1 MRVAHSAALF
11 MPYLG
16 EITSLLAAVCWTVSS
31 TAFAVASRAAGPL
44 AANQFR
50 LYASLPLLA
59 LLATALL
66 GAPWPLAATGGQ
78 LGFAVAS
85 GLCGLVLGDIGYFY
99 ALAKIGPRLC
109 SVIMVSWPA
118 CVVAIEAAQGR
129 TPSPSV
135 LLGIA
140 ATMAGVVLVLLRG
153 RDDARWDPRVTPRQ
167 RTLGV
172 LGAVL
177 GSVGQAAGFVLAG
190 PAMAGDGPQ
199 TGIEPLHCTVVR
211 MATAVVV
218 MQGVALLQGQGLAMR
233 EVLVQPVA
241 RRSALLGAAFGPI
254 GGVWL
259 SMVARSESER
269 SGHVGLSSA
278 LMATTPLFMMPV
290 AWKLYGAPIGWFG
303 AGGTLLAVGGVTWC
317 LLMR

>member
-1 MRVAHSAALF
+1 

-31 TAFAVASRAAGPL
+31 TAFAVASRAASPL

-50 LYASLPLLA
+50 LYASLPMLA
-59 LLATALL
+59 LLAAVLL
-66 GAPWPLAATGGQ
+66 GGPWPLHATNGQ
-78 LGFAVAS
+78 LAAAAAS

-109 SVIMVSWPA
+109 SVIMVSWSA
-118 CVVAIEAAQGR
+118 CVVLIEAAQGR
-129 TPSPSV
+129 APPLAV
-135 LLGIA
+135 LGGIA
-140 ATMAGVVLVLLRG
+140 VTMAGVVLVLLRG

-190 PAMAGDGPQ
+190 PAMAADGATPA
-199 TGIEPLHCTVVR
+199 IAPLHCTVVR

-218 MQGVALLQGQGLAMR
+218 MQAVAFAQRQGFAMR
-233 EVLVQPVA
+233 EVLARPAA

-259 SMVARSESER
+259 SMFARQQAER
-269 SGHVGLSSA
+269 SGHVGLSAA

-290 AWKLYGAPIGWFG
+290 AWRLYGAPIGWLG
-303 AGGTLLAVGGVTWC
+303 ALGTLLAVAGVSWS
-317 LLMR
+317 LLAR

>member
-1 MRVAHSAALF
+1 

-16 EITSLLAAVCWTVSS
+16 EITSLLVAVCWTVSS

-50 LYASLPLLA
+50 LHASLPMLLLLA
-59 LLATALL
+59 MALL
-66 GAPWPLAATGGQ
+66 GAPWPAEGTGRQ
-78 LGFAVAS
+78 LGFAAAS

-109 SVIMVSWPA
+109 SVILVSWPA
-118 CVVAIEAAQGR
+118 CVVGIEAAQGR
-129 TPSPSV
+129 APSSQV
-135 LLGIA
+135 LAGIGV
-140 ATMAGVVLVLLRG
+140 TLAGVVLVLLRG
-153 RDDARWDPRVTPRQ
+153 RDDARWDARVTPRQ
-167 RTLGV
+167 RLLG
-172 LGAVL
+172 LFGAGL

-190 PAMAGDGPQ
+190 PAMLADGAAPP
-199 TGIEPLHCTVVR
+199 IAPLHCTVVR

-218 MQGVALLQGQGLAMR
+218 MQGVAMAHGHGLAMR
-233 EVLVQPVA
+233 KVFAAPGAL
-241 RRSALLGAAFGPI
+241 RSALLGAAFGPI

-259 SMVARSESER
+259 SMVARNEAER

-303 AGGTLLAVGGVTWC
+303 ALGTALAVGGVTWC
-317 LLMR
+317 LLAR

>member
-1 MRVAHSAALF
+1 

-31 TAFAVASRAAGPL
+31 TAFAVASRAASPL

-50 LYASLPLLA
+50 LYASLPMLA
-59 LLATALL
+59 LLAAALL
-66 GAPWPLAATGGQ
+66 GGPWPLQATDDQLAA
-78 LGFAVAS
+78 AAAS

-118 CVVAIEAAQGR
+118 CVVLIEAAQGR
-129 TPSPSV
+129 SPSMAV
-135 LLGIA
+135 LGGIA
-140 ATMAGVVLVLLRG
+140 VTMAGVVLVLLRG

-190 PAMAGDGPQ
+190 PAMAADGATPA
-199 TGIEPLHCTVVR
+199 IEPLHCTVVR

-218 MQGVALLQGQGLAMR
+218 MQAVAFAQRQGFAMR
-233 EVLVQPVA
+233 EVLAHPLA

-259 SMVARSESER
+259 SMFARQQAER
-269 SGHVGLSSA
+269 SGHVGLSAA

-290 AWKLYGAPIGWFG
+290 AWRLYGAPIGRLG
-303 AGGTLLAVGGVTWC
+303 ALGTLLAVAGVTWC
-317 LLMR
+317 LLAR

>member
-1 MRVAHSAALF
+1 

-50 LYASLPLLA
+50 LYASLPMLLLLA
-59 LLATALL
+59 SFLLAS
-66 GAPWPLAATGGQ
+66 PWPGDASGRQ
-78 LGFAVAS
+78 LGFAAAS

-109 SVIMVSWPA
+109 SVIMVGWPA
-118 CVVAIEAAQGR
+118 CVVVIEAAQGR
-129 TPSPSV
+129 APSIQV
-135 LLGIA
+135 LAGIA
-140 ATMAGVVLVLLRG
+140 VTMAGVVLVLLRG
-153 RDDARWDPRVTPRQ
+153 RDDALWDPRVTPRQ

-172 LGAVL
+172 LGAAL

-190 PAMAGDGPQ
+190 PAMAVDGAAAP
-199 TGIEPLHCTVVR
+199 IAPLHCTVVR

-218 MQGVALLQGQGLAMR
+218 MQGVAMAQGHGFAMR
-233 EVLVQPVA
+233 KVFAAPVA
-241 RRSALLGAAFGPI
+241 LRSALLGAAFGPI

-259 SMVARSESER
+259 SMVARNEAER

-290 AWKLYGAPIGWFG
+290 AWKLYGAPIGWLG
-303 AGGTLLAVGGVTWC
+303 ALGTLLAVGGVTWC
-317 LLMR
+317 LLVR